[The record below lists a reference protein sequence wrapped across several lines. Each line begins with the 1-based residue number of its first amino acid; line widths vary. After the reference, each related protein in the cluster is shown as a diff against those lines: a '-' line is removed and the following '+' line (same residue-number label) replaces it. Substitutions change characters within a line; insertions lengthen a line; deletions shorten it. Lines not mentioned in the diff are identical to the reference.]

1 MRVQYMD
8 TVQIFW
14 PHNTIDSGLVEFS
27 FFTSQPE
34 KIATLIKLFEK
45 RSADEL
51 YLNVGSGGA
60 HLAVAAPAVASS
72 GLGGAALAAAV
83 EEKKE
88 ETKEESDDDM
98 GLSLFD

>member
-1 MRVQYMD
+1 MSIGELACTYASDV
-8 TVQIFW
+8 I
-14 PHNTIDSGLVEFS
+14 LFS
-27 FFTSQPE
+27 
-34 KIATLIKLFEK
+34 KLFEK

-51 YLNVGSGGA
+51 YLNVGSGNPFSGWT
-60 HLAVAAPAVASS
+60 VATPAVASG